1 MNKLI
6 AELQRLFF
14 YPGLSPDE
22 ASLLS
27 GAGQVFEPQG
37 PDGQLRAMVLGV
49 SGADAWDYVAALW
62 QAVQDDLQLPA
73 PVTAVTGADGFQL
86 WFSLADPVPLAKAQS
101 FLAGLRRRYLAELP
115 EARLTACPSAAVH
128 LVPAINGAS
137 GKWSAFIDPSM
148 GRVLAHEPWLDIA
161 PNPERQADL
170 LGNFLRIDRS
180 AFERALLQL
189 APPPVVAAPSVVAEV
204 QPGLP
209 VLPTMGGTERL
220 GVEGHFGDP
229 QSFLLA
235 VMNDPGASADH
246 RIEAAKALLP
256 YFEA

>member
-22 ASLLS
+22 AFLLS
-27 GAGQVFEPQG
+27 GEAQVFDPQG
-37 PDGQLRAMVLGV
+37 PDGLLRAMVLGV
-49 SGADAWDYVAALW
+49 NGADAWDYVAALW

-73 PVTAVTGADGFQL
+73 PVMAVTGADGFQL
-86 WFSLADPVPLAKAQS
+86 WFSLAEPVPAAKAQS
-101 FLAGLRRRYLAELP
+101 FLAGLRRRYLGELP
-115 EARLTACPSAAVH
+115 NGRFTLCPSASVN
-128 LVPAINGAS
+128 LVPAIHIAS

-170 LGNFLRIDRS
+170 LGNFLRIDRP
-180 AFERALLQL
+180 AFERALVQL
-189 APPPVVAAPSVVAEV
+189 APPPVVPAPSVVAEV
-204 QPGLP
+204 QAGLP

-235 VMNDPGASADH
+235 VMNDPTASAAH
-246 RIEAAKALLP
+246 RIDAAKALLP
-256 YFEA
+256 YWK

>member
-22 ASLLS
+22 EALLS
-27 GAGQVFEPQG
+27 GVAQVFDPLG
-37 PDGQLRAMVLGV
+37 PDGLLRAMVLGV
-49 SGADAWDYVAALW
+49 SGADAWDCVAALW

-73 PVTAVTGADGFQL
+73 PVMAVTGADGFQL
-86 WFSLADPVPLAKAQS
+86 WFPLADPVPQAKAGS
-101 FLAGLRRRYLAELP
+101 FLAGLCRRYLAEVP
-115 EARLTACPSAAVH
+115 TARLTPCPGTTVH
-128 LVPAINGAS
+128 VVPGINAAS

-170 LGNFLRIDRS
+170 LGNFLRIDRM
-180 AFERALLQL
+180 AFERALVQL

-204 QPGLP
+204 QAGLP

-235 VMNDPGASADH
+235 VMNDPTASAAH
-246 RIEAAKALLP
+246 RIDAAKALLP
-256 YFEA
+256 YWK

>member
-27 GAGQVFEPQG
+27 GAAQVFDPQG

-73 PVTAVTGADGFQL
+73 PVVAVTGADGFQL
-86 WFSLADPVPLAKAQS
+86 WFSLADPMPQAKAGA
-101 FLAGLRRRYLAELP
+101 FLAGLCRRYLAEVP
-115 EARLTACPSAAVH
+115 AARLTPCPGSPVH
-128 LVPAINGAS
+128 VVPAINGAS

-170 LGNFLRIDRS
+170 LGNFTRIDRG

-189 APPPVVAAPSVVAEV
+189 APPPVVTAGSLVPAEP
-204 QPGLP
+204 PGVP
-209 VLPTMGGTERL
+209 VLPTLGSTERL
-220 GVEGHFGDP
+220 GVEGRFGDP
-229 QSFLLA
+229 KSFLLA
-235 VMNDPGASADH
+235 VMNDPTASATH
-246 RIEAAKALLP
+246 RIDAAKALLP
-256 YFEA
+256 YWK

>member
-27 GAGQVFEPQG
+27 GAAQVFDPQG

-49 SGADAWDYVAALW
+49 SGAETWDYVAALW
-62 QAVQDDLQLPA
+62 QEVQDDLQLPA
-73 PVTAVTGADGFQL
+73 PVMAVTGADGFQL
-86 WFSLADPVPLAKAQS
+86 WFSLAEPVPVAKAHS
-101 FLAGLRRRYLAELP
+101 FLAGLRRRYLAEVP
-115 EARLTACPSAAVH
+115 EARLTVCPAGAVS

-170 LGNFLRIDRS
+170 LSHFQRIERA
-180 AFERALLQL
+180 AFERAVMQL
-189 APPPVVAAPSVVAEV
+189 APPPVVTAQSVVEAV

-209 VLPTMGGTERL
+209 VMPMLGSTERL
-220 GVEGHFGDP
+220 GVEGHFSDP

-235 VMNDPGASADH
+235 VMNDPTASAAH
-246 RIEAAKALLP
+246 RIDAAKALLP
-256 YFEA
+256 YWK